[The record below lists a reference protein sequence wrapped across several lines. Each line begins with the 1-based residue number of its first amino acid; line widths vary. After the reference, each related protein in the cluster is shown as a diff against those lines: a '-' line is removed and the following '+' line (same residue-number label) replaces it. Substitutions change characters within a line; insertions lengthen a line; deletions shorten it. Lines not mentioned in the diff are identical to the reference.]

1 MCLNFIVFKTFKSNF
16 KIRWRIISSLN
27 ELTKRVLIMAEN
39 SFKNVSTQ
47 PKVFFLLP
55 VKTLFLL
62 GGVFSAFF
70 ILIAGLVLFG
80 YTNSMDNAIFSLMR
94 SNSSNPILDQTLQR
108 IVFLGSSQFVL
119 PLSLLVGV
127 FLSLYRKNL
136 ALGVWF
142 VLSVI
147 LFEALLESLK
157 HLLVHS
163 IQRFSHSANFPNATA
178 LSLTLFYGLL
188 VLLIPHLITHQI
200 FQNILSYSLLGL
212 ILLIGLVLIVLG
224 VSFSSVLGGVCLGAL
239 GACFS
244 IGIYLSVFQKI

>member
-1 MCLNFIVFKTFKSNF
+1 
-16 KIRWRIISSLN
+16 
-27 ELTKRVLIMAEN
+27 MAEN

-47 PKVFFLLP
+47 PKVFFLLQI
-55 VKTLFLL
+55 KTLFLL

-70 ILIAGLVLFG
+70 ILMVGLVFFDYANL
-80 YTNSMDNAIFSLMR
+80 MDNAIFSLMR
-94 SNSSNPILDQTLQR
+94 SNSSNPILDQILQR

-127 FLSLYRKNL
+127 FLSLYRRNL

-142 VLSVI
+142 VLSVV

-157 HLLVHS
+157 HLLAHS
-163 IQRFSHSANFPNATA
+163 IQWLSRNANFPNATA
-178 LSLTLFYGLL
+178 LSLALFYGLL
-188 VLLIPHLITHQI
+188 VLLIPHLITHQTLK
-200 FQNILSYSLLGL
+200 NILFYSLFGL
-212 ILLIGLVLIVLG
+212 ILLIALALIVLG
-224 VSFSSVLGGVCLGAL
+224 VSFSSVLGGFCLGAL

>member
-1 MCLNFIVFKTFKSNF
+1 
-16 KIRWRIISSLN
+16 
-27 ELTKRVLIMAEN
+27 MAEN

-47 PKVFFLLP
+47 PKAFFLLP

-62 GGVFSAFF
+62 GGVFSTLF
-70 ILIAGLVLFG
+70 IMIAGLVLFG

-94 SNSSNPILDQTLQR
+94 SNSSNPILDQTLQH

-127 FLSLYRKNL
+127 FLSLYRRNL

-157 HLLVHS
+157 HLLAHS
-163 IQRFSHSANFPNATA
+163 IQWLSHSANFPSAIA
-178 LSLTLFYGLL
+178 LSLALFYGLL
-188 VLLIPHLITHQI
+188 VLLIPHFITHQI
-200 FQNILSYSLLGL
+200 FQNILSCSLLGL
-212 ILLIGLVLIVLG
+212 IFLIGLVLIVLG
-224 VSFSSVLGGVCLGAL
+224 VSFSSVLGGFCLGAL

>member
-1 MCLNFIVFKTFKSNF
+1 
-16 KIRWRIISSLN
+16 
-27 ELTKRVLIMAEN
+27 MAEN

-55 VKTLFLL
+55 AKTLFLL
-62 GGVFSAFF
+62 GGIFSAFF
-70 ILIAGLVLFG
+70 ILIAGLVFFD

-94 SNSSNPILDQTLQR
+94 SNSSNPILDQALQR
-108 IVFLGSSQFVL
+108 VVFLGSSQFVL

-127 FLSLYRKNL
+127 FLSLYRRNL

-157 HLLVHS
+157 HLLAHS
-163 IQRFSHSANFPNATA
+163 IQWLSRSANFPSAIA

-200 FQNILSYSLLGL
+200 FQNILSCSLLGL
-212 ILLIGLVLIVLG
+212 ILLIGLALIVLG

>member
-1 MCLNFIVFKTFKSNF
+1 
-16 KIRWRIISSLN
+16 
-27 ELTKRVLIMAEN
+27 MAEN

-47 PKVFFLLP
+47 PKAFFLLP
-55 VKTLFLL
+55 VKALFLL
-62 GGVFSAFF
+62 GGIFSALF

-108 IVFLGSSQFVL
+108 IAFLGSSQFVL

-127 FLSLYRKNL
+127 FLSLYRRNL

-142 VLSVI
+142 VLSVVI
-147 LFEALLESLK
+147 FEALLESLK
-157 HLLVHS
+157 HLFTHS
-163 IQRFSHSANFPNATA
+163 IQWLSHSANFPSAIA
-178 LSLTLFYGLL
+178 LSLALFYGLL

-212 ILLIGLVLIVLG
+212 ILLIGLALVVLG

>member
-1 MCLNFIVFKTFKSNF
+1 
-16 KIRWRIISSLN
+16 
-27 ELTKRVLIMAEN
+27 MAEN

-47 PKVFFLLP
+47 PKAFFLLP

-70 ILIAGLVLFG
+70 ILIAGLVFFD

-94 SNSSNPILDQTLQR
+94 SNSSNPILDQTLR
-108 IVFLGSSQFVL
+108 RVVFLGYSQFVL

-127 FLSLYRKNL
+127 FLSLYRRNL

-157 HLLVHS
+157 HLLAHS
-163 IQRFSHSANFPNATA
+163 IQWLSHSVNFPSAIA

>member
-1 MCLNFIVFKTFKSNF
+1 
-16 KIRWRIISSLN
+16 
-27 ELTKRVLIMAEN
+27 MAEN
-39 SFKNVSTQ
+39 SFKNVSAQ
-47 PKVFFLLP
+47 PKAFFLLP

-62 GGVFSAFF
+62 GGIFSTFF
-70 ILIAGLVLFG
+70 ILIAGLVFFD
-80 YTNSMDNAIFSLMR
+80 YANSMDNAIFSLMR
-94 SNSSNPILDQTLQR
+94 SNSSSPILDQTLRR

-127 FLSLYRKNL
+127 FLSLYRRNL

-157 HLLVHS
+157 HLLAHS
-163 IQRFSHSANFPNATA
+163 IQWLSHSANFPSAIA

-200 FQNILSYSLLGL
+200 FQNILSCSLLGL
-212 ILLIGLVLIVLG
+212 IFLIGLALIVLG
-224 VSFSSVLGGVCLGAL
+224 VSFSSVLGGFCLGAL

>member
-1 MCLNFIVFKTFKSNF
+1 
-16 KIRWRIISSLN
+16 
-27 ELTKRVLIMAEN
+27 MAEN

-47 PKVFFLLP
+47 PKPFFLLP
-55 VKTLFLL
+55 VKTLLLL

-70 ILIAGLVLFG
+70 IMIAGLVLFG

-108 IVFLGSSQFVL
+108 VVFLGSSQFVL

-127 FLSLYRKNL
+127 FLSLYRRNL

-142 VLSVI
+142 VLSVVI
-147 LFEALLESLK
+147 FEALLESLK
-157 HLLVHS
+157 HLFTHS
-163 IQRFSHSANFPNATA
+163 IQWLSHSANFPSAIA
-178 LSLTLFYGLL
+178 LSLALFYGLL

-212 ILLIGLVLIVLG
+212 IFLIGLVLIVLG
-224 VSFSSVLGGVCLGAL
+224 VSFSSVLGGFCLGAL

>member
-1 MCLNFIVFKTFKSNF
+1 
-16 KIRWRIISSLN
+16 
-27 ELTKRVLIMAEN
+27 MAEN

-47 PKVFFLLP
+47 PKPFFLLQ

-70 ILIAGLVLFG
+70 ILIFGLVLFD
-80 YTNSMDNAIFSLMR
+80 YANSMDHAIFNLMR

-142 VLSVI
+142 VLSVVI
-147 LFEALLESLK
+147 FEALLESLK
-157 HLLVHS
+157 HLLAHS
-163 IQRFSHSANFPNATA
+163 IQWLSHSANFPSAIA

-200 FQNILSYSLLGL
+200 FQNILSCSLLGL
-212 ILLIGLVLIVLG
+212 ILLIGLALIVLG

>member
-1 MCLNFIVFKTFKSNF
+1 
-16 KIRWRIISSLN
+16 
-27 ELTKRVLIMAEN
+27 MAEN
-39 SFKNVSTQ
+39 SFKNVSAQ
-47 PKVFFLLP
+47 PKPFFLLP

-70 ILIAGLVLFG
+70 ILIAGLVFFD
-80 YTNSMDNAIFSLMR
+80 YANSMDHAIFNLMR
-94 SNSSNPILDQTLQR
+94 SNSSSPILDQTLR
-108 IVFLGSSQFVL
+108 RVVFLGSSQFVL

-127 FLSLYRKNL
+127 FLSLYRRNL

-157 HLLVHS
+157 HLLAHS
-163 IQRFSHSANFPNATA
+163 IQWLSHSANFPSAIA

-212 ILLIGLVLIVLG
+212 ILLIDLVLIVLG
-224 VSFSSVLGGVCLGAL
+224 VSFSSVLGGFCLGAL

>member
-1 MCLNFIVFKTFKSNF
+1 
-16 KIRWRIISSLN
+16 
-27 ELTKRVLIMAEN
+27 MAEN

-47 PKVFFLLP
+47 PKPFFLLP

-70 ILIAGLVLFG
+70 ILIFGLVLFD
-80 YTNSMDNAIFSLMR
+80 YANSMDHAIFNLMR

-157 HLLVHS
+157 HLLAHS
-163 IQRFSHSANFPNATA
+163 IQWLSHSANFPSAIA

-212 ILLIGLVLIVLG
+212 ILLIGLALIVLG
-224 VSFSSVLGGVCLGAL
+224 VSFSSVLGGLCLGAL

>member
-1 MCLNFIVFKTFKSNF
+1 
-16 KIRWRIISSLN
+16 
-27 ELTKRVLIMAEN
+27 MAEN
-39 SFKNVSTQ
+39 SFKNVSAQ
-47 PKVFFLLP
+47 PKAFFLLP

-70 ILIAGLVLFG
+70 ILIAGLVFFD
-80 YTNSMDNAIFSLMR
+80 YTNSMDHAIFSLMR
-94 SNSSNPILDQTLQR
+94 SNSSNPILDQTLR
-108 IVFLGSSQFVL
+108 RVVFLGYSQFVL

-127 FLSLYRKNL
+127 FLSLYRRNL

-142 VLSVI
+142 VLSVVI
-147 LFEALLESLK
+147 FEALLESLK
-157 HLLVHS
+157 HLLAHS
-163 IQRFSHSANFPNATA
+163 IQWLSHSVNFPSAIA

-212 ILLIGLVLIVLG
+212 ILLIGLALIVLG

>member
-1 MCLNFIVFKTFKSNF
+1 
-16 KIRWRIISSLN
+16 
-27 ELTKRVLIMAEN
+27 MAEN

-47 PKVFFLLP
+47 PKPFFLLQ

-70 ILIAGLVLFG
+70 ILIVGLVFFD
-80 YTNSMDNAIFSLMR
+80 YANSMDNAIFSLMR
-94 SNSSNPILDQTLQR
+94 SNSSNPILDQTLR
-108 IVFLGSSQFVL
+108 RVVFLGSSQFVL

-127 FLSLYRKNL
+127 FLSLYRRNL

-157 HLLVHS
+157 HLLAHS
-163 IQRFSHSANFPNATA
+163 IQWLSHSANFPSAIA

-212 ILLIGLVLIVLG
+212 IFLIGLVLIVLG
-224 VSFSSVLGGVCLGAL
+224 VSFSSVLGGFCLGAL

>member
-1 MCLNFIVFKTFKSNF
+1 
-16 KIRWRIISSLN
+16 
-27 ELTKRVLIMAEN
+27 MAEN

-47 PKVFFLLP
+47 PKPFFLLP

-70 ILIAGLVLFG
+70 ILVVGLVFFD
-80 YTNSMDNAIFSLMR
+80 YANSIDNAIFNLMR
-94 SNSSNPILDQTLQR
+94 SNSSNSILDQTLR
-108 IVFLGSSQFVL
+108 RVVFLGSSQFVL

-142 VLSVI
+142 VLSVV

-157 HLLVHS
+157 HLLAHS
-163 IQRFSHSANFPNATA
+163 IQWLSHSANFPSAIA
-178 LSLTLFYGLL
+178 LSLALFYGLL
-188 VLLIPHLITHQI
+188 ILLIPHFIAHQI
-200 FQNILSYSLLGL
+200 FQNILSYSLFGL
-212 ILLIGLVLIVLG
+212 ILLIGLALIVLG
-224 VSFSSVLGGVCLGAL
+224 VSFSSVLGGFCLGAL

-244 IGIYLSVFQKI
+244 IGTYLSVFQKI

>member
-1 MCLNFIVFKTFKSNF
+1 
-16 KIRWRIISSLN
+16 
-27 ELTKRVLIMAEN
+27 MAEN

-47 PKVFFLLP
+47 PKVFFLLQ

-70 ILIAGLVLFG
+70 ILMVGLVFFD
-80 YTNSMDNAIFSLMR
+80 YTHSMDNTIFSLMR

-119 PLSLLVGV
+119 PLSLLVGM
-127 FLSLYRKNL
+127 FLSLYRRNL

-142 VLSVI
+142 VLSVV
-147 LFEALLESLK
+147 LFKALLESLK
-157 HLLVHS
+157 HLLAPS
-163 IQRFSHSANFPNATA
+163 NWWLSHSANFPNATA
-178 LSLTLFYGLL
+178 LSLALFYGLL
-188 VLLIPHLITHQI
+188 VLLIPHLITHQTLK
-200 FQNILSYSLLGL
+200 NILFYSLFGL

-224 VSFSSVLGGVCLGAL
+224 VSFSSVLGGFCLGAL

>member
-1 MCLNFIVFKTFKSNF
+1 
-16 KIRWRIISSLN
+16 
-27 ELTKRVLIMAEN
+27 MAEN

-47 PKVFFLLP
+47 PKPFFLLQ

-70 ILIAGLVLFG
+70 ILIVGLVFFD
-80 YTNSMDNAIFSLMR
+80 YANSMDNAIFSLMR

-108 IVFLGSSQFVL
+108 VVFLGSSQFVL

-127 FLSLYRKNL
+127 FLSLYRRNL
-136 ALGVWF
+136 VLGVWF

-157 HLLVHS
+157 HLLAHS
-163 IQRFSHSANFPNATA
+163 IQWLSHSANFPSTIA

-212 ILLIGLVLIVLG
+212 ILLIGLALIVLG

>member
-1 MCLNFIVFKTFKSNF
+1 
-16 KIRWRIISSLN
+16 
-27 ELTKRVLIMAEN
+27 MAEN

-55 VKTLFLL
+55 AKTLFLL
-62 GGVFSAFF
+62 GGIFSAFF
-70 ILIAGLVLFG
+70 ILIAGLVFFD

-94 SNSSNPILDQTLQR
+94 SNSSNPILDQTLR
-108 IVFLGSSQFVL
+108 RVVFLGSSQFVL

-127 FLSLYRKNL
+127 FLSLYRRNL

-157 HLLVHS
+157 HLLAHS
-163 IQRFSHSANFPNATA
+163 VQWLSHSANFPSAVA

-188 VLLIPHLITHQI
+188 ILLIPHLITHQI
-200 FQNILSYSLLGL
+200 FQNILSYSLFGL

-224 VSFSSVLGGVCLGAL
+224 VSFSSVLGGFCLGAL

>member
-1 MCLNFIVFKTFKSNF
+1 
-16 KIRWRIISSLN
+16 
-27 ELTKRVLIMAEN
+27 MAEN

-47 PKVFFLLP
+47 PKPFFLLP

-70 ILIAGLVLFG
+70 ILIAGLVFFD
-80 YTNSMDNAIFSLMR
+80 YTNSMDHAIFSLMR
-94 SNSSNPILDQTLQR
+94 SNSSNPILDQTLR
-108 IVFLGSSQFVL
+108 RVVFLGYSQFVL

-127 FLSLYRKNL
+127 FLSLYRRNL

-157 HLLVHS
+157 YLLAHS
-163 IQRFSHSANFPNATA
+163 IQWLSHSANFPSAIA

-212 ILLIGLVLIVLG
+212 IFLIGLALIVLG
-224 VSFSSVLGGVCLGAL
+224 VSFSSVLGGFCLGAL

>member
-1 MCLNFIVFKTFKSNF
+1 
-16 KIRWRIISSLN
+16 
-27 ELTKRVLIMAEN
+27 MAEN

-62 GGVFSAFF
+62 GGIFSAFF
-70 ILIAGLVLFG
+70 IMIAGLVLFG

-94 SNSSNPILDQTLQR
+94 LNSSSPILDQTLQR

-127 FLSLYRKNL
+127 FLSLYRRNL

-142 VLSVI
+142 VLSVVI
-147 LFEALLESLK
+147 FEALLESLK
-157 HLLVHS
+157 HLFTHS
-163 IQRFSHSANFPNATA
+163 IQWLSRSANFPNASA
-178 LSLTLFYGLL
+178 LSLALFYGLL
-188 VLLIPHLITHQI
+188 VLLIPHFITHQI
-200 FQNILSYSLLGL
+200 FQNILSCSLLGL
-212 ILLIGLVLIVLG
+212 ILLIGLALIVLG
-224 VSFSSVLGGVCLGAL
+224 VSFSSVLGGFCLGAL

>member
-1 MCLNFIVFKTFKSNF
+1 
-16 KIRWRIISSLN
+16 
-27 ELTKRVLIMAEN
+27 MAEN

-62 GGVFSAFF
+62 GGIFSAFF
-70 ILIAGLVLFG
+70 ILIAGLVFFD
-80 YTNSMDNAIFSLMR
+80 YTNSMDHAIFSLMR
-94 SNSSNPILDQTLQR
+94 SNSSNSILDQTLQR

-127 FLSLYRKNL
+127 FLSLYRRNL

-142 VLSVI
+142 VLSVVI
-147 LFEALLESLK
+147 FEALLESLK
-157 HLLVHS
+157 HLFTHS
-163 IQRFSHSANFPNATA
+163 IQWLSHSANFPSAIA
-178 LSLTLFYGLL
+178 LSLALFYGLL

-212 ILLIGLVLIVLG
+212 IFLIGLALIVLG
-224 VSFSSVLGGVCLGAL
+224 VSFSSVLGGFCLGAL

>member
-1 MCLNFIVFKTFKSNF
+1 
-16 KIRWRIISSLN
+16 
-27 ELTKRVLIMAEN
+27 MAEN

-47 PKVFFLLP
+47 PKAFFSLP

-70 ILIAGLVLFG
+70 IFIAGLVFFD
-80 YTNSMDNAIFSLMR
+80 YTNSMDHAIFNLMR
-94 SNSSNPILDQTLQR
+94 SNSSSPILDQTLR
-108 IVFLGSSQFVL
+108 RVVFLGSSQFVL

-127 FLSLYRKNL
+127 FLSLYRRNL

-157 HLLVHS
+157 HLLAHS
-163 IQRFSHSANFPNATA
+163 IQWLSHSANFPSAIA

-212 ILLIGLVLIVLG
+212 IFLIGLALIVLG

>member
-1 MCLNFIVFKTFKSNF
+1 
-16 KIRWRIISSLN
+16 
-27 ELTKRVLIMAEN
+27 MAEN
-39 SFKNVSTQ
+39 SFKNVSAQ

-62 GGVFSAFF
+62 GGIFSAFF
-70 ILIAGLVLFG
+70 ILIAGLVFFD
-80 YTNSMDNAIFSLMR
+80 YANSMDHAIFSLMR
-94 SNSSNPILDQTLQR
+94 SNSSNPILDQTLRR

-127 FLSLYRKNL
+127 FLSLYRRNL

-157 HLLVHS
+157 HLFTHS
-163 IQRFSHSANFPNATA
+163 IQWLSHSANFPSATA

-188 VLLIPHLITHQI
+188 VLLIPHLITHQTLK
-200 FQNILSYSLLGL
+200 NILSYSLLCL

-224 VSFSSVLGGVCLGAL
+224 VSFSSVLGGFCLGGL

>member
-1 MCLNFIVFKTFKSNF
+1 
-16 KIRWRIISSLN
+16 
-27 ELTKRVLIMAEN
+27 MAEN

-47 PKVFFLLP
+47 SKVFFLLP

-62 GGVFSAFF
+62 GGIFSAFF
-70 ILIAGLVLFG
+70 IMIAGLVLFG

-94 SNSSNPILDQTLQR
+94 SNSSSPILDQTLR
-108 IVFLGSSQFVL
+108 RVVFLGSSQFVL

-127 FLSLYRKNL
+127 FLSLYRRNL

-142 VLSVI
+142 VLSVVI
-147 LFEALLESLK
+147 FEALLESLK
-157 HLLVHS
+157 HLLAHS
-163 IQRFSHSANFPNATA
+163 IQWLSHSANFPSAIA

-188 VLLIPHLITHQI
+188 ILLIPHLITHQTLKNVL
-200 FQNILSYSLLGL
+200 FYSLFGL
-212 ILLIGLVLIVLG
+212 IFLIGLVLIVLG
-224 VSFSSVLGGVCLGAL
+224 VSFSSVLGGFCLGAL

>member
-1 MCLNFIVFKTFKSNF
+1 
-16 KIRWRIISSLN
+16 
-27 ELTKRVLIMAEN
+27 MAEN
-39 SFKNVSTQ
+39 SFKNVSAQ

-62 GGVFSAFF
+62 GGVFSALF
-70 ILIAGLVLFG
+70 ILIAGLVFFD
-80 YTNSMDNAIFSLMR
+80 YANSMDHAIFNLMR

-108 IVFLGSSQFVL
+108 VVFLGSSQFVL

-127 FLSLYRKNL
+127 FLSLYRRNL

-157 HLLVHS
+157 HLLAHPV
-163 IQRFSHSANFPNATA
+163 QWLSHSANFPSAIA
-178 LSLTLFYGLL
+178 LSLALFYGLL

-212 ILLIGLVLIVLG
+212 ILLIGLALIVLG
-224 VSFSSVLGGVCLGAL
+224 VSFSSVLGGFCLGAL

>member
-1 MCLNFIVFKTFKSNF
+1 
-16 KIRWRIISSLN
+16 
-27 ELTKRVLIMAEN
+27 MAEN
-39 SFKNVSTQ
+39 SLKNVTIQSK
-47 PKVFFLLP
+47 PFFLSQ

-62 GGVFSAFF
+62 GGVFGAFF
-70 ILIAGLVLFG
+70 ILMVGLVFFDC
-80 YTNSMDNAIFSLMR
+80 TNSMDNAIFNFAR
-94 SNSSNPILDQTLQR
+94 STLFNSSPILTLIFQNVAR
-108 IVFLGSSQFVL
+108 LGSSQFVL

-127 FLSLYRKNL
+127 FLSLYRRNL

-157 HLLVHS
+157 HLFLHS
-163 IQRFSHSANFPNATA
+163 IQWLSHSANFPSASA

-188 VLLIPHLITHQI
+188 VLLIPHLITHQTLKNVL
-200 FQNILSYSLLGL
+200 FYSLFGL
-212 ILLIGLVLIVLG
+212 IFLIGLVLIVLG
-224 VSFSSVLGGVCLGAL
+224 VSFSSVLGGFCLGAL

>member
-1 MCLNFIVFKTFKSNF
+1 
-16 KIRWRIISSLN
+16 
-27 ELTKRVLIMAEN
+27 MAEN
-39 SFKNVSTQ
+39 SFKNVSAQ
-47 PKVFFLLP
+47 SKVFFLLP

-70 ILIAGLVLFG
+70 ILIAGLVFFD
-80 YTNSMDNAIFSLMR
+80 YANSMDHAIFNLMR

-127 FLSLYRKNL
+127 FLSLYRRNL

-142 VLSVI
+142 VLSVVI
-147 LFEALLESLK
+147 FEALLESLK
-157 HLLVHS
+157 HLLAHS
-163 IQRFSHSANFPNATA
+163 IQWLSHSANFPSAIA

-200 FQNILSYSLLGL
+200 FQNILSCSLLGL
-212 ILLIGLVLIVLG
+212 ILLIGLALIVLG

>member
-1 MCLNFIVFKTFKSNF
+1 
-16 KIRWRIISSLN
+16 
-27 ELTKRVLIMAEN
+27 MAEN
-39 SFKNVSTQ
+39 SFKNVSTH
-47 PKVFFLLP
+47 PKAFFLLP

-70 ILIAGLVLFG
+70 ILIAGLVFFD
-80 YTNSMDNAIFSLMR
+80 YANSMDHAIFNLMR

-127 FLSLYRKNL
+127 FLSLYRRNL

-157 HLLVHS
+157 HLFTHS
-163 IQRFSHSANFPNATA
+163 IQWLSHSANFPSAIA
-178 LSLTLFYGLL
+178 LSLALFYGLL

-200 FQNILSYSLLGL
+200 FQNILSYSLFGL
-212 ILLIGLVLIVLG
+212 ILLIGLALIVLG

>member
-1 MCLNFIVFKTFKSNF
+1 
-16 KIRWRIISSLN
+16 
-27 ELTKRVLIMAEN
+27 MAEN

-47 PKVFFLLP
+47 PKAFFLLP

-70 ILIAGLVLFG
+70 ILIVGLVFFD
-80 YTNSMDNAIFSLMR
+80 YADSMDNAIFGLMR
-94 SNSSNPILDQTLQR
+94 SNSSSPILDQTLR
-108 IVFLGSSQFVL
+108 RVVFLGSSQFVL

-127 FLSLYRKNL
+127 FLSLYRRNL

-157 HLLVHS
+157 HLLAHS
-163 IQRFSHSANFPNATA
+163 VQWLSHSANFPSAIA

-200 FQNILSYSLLGL
+200 FQNILSCSLLGL
-212 ILLIGLVLIVLG
+212 ILLISLVLIVLG
-224 VSFSSVLGGVCLGAL
+224 VSFSSVLGGFCLGVL

>member
-1 MCLNFIVFKTFKSNF
+1 
-16 KIRWRIISSLN
+16 
-27 ELTKRVLIMAEN
+27 MAEN
-39 SFKNVSTQ
+39 SFKNVSAQ
-47 PKVFFLLP
+47 PKAFFLLP

-70 ILIAGLVLFG
+70 IMIAGLVLFG

-108 IVFLGSSQFVL
+108 VVFLGSSQFVL

-157 HLLVHS
+157 HLFAHS

-188 VLLIPHLITHQI
+188 VLLIPHFIAHQTLK
-200 FQNILSYSLLGL
+200 NILSYSLFGL
-212 ILLIGLVLIVLG
+212 ILLIALALIVLG
-224 VSFSSVLGGVCLGAL
+224 VSFSSVLGGFCLGAL

>member
-1 MCLNFIVFKTFKSNF
+1 
-16 KIRWRIISSLN
+16 
-27 ELTKRVLIMAEN
+27 MAEN

-47 PKVFFLLP
+47 PKPFFLLP

-70 ILIAGLVLFG
+70 ILIAGLVFFDYAHL
-80 YTNSMDNAIFSLMR
+80 MDNAIFNFAR
-94 SNSSNPILDQTLQR
+94 STLFNSSPILTLILQN
-108 IVFLGSSQFVL
+108 IANLGSSQFVL

-127 FLSLYRKNL
+127 FLSLYRRNL

-147 LFEALLESLK
+147 LFEALLKSLK
-157 HLLVHS
+157 HLFLHS
-163 IQRFSHSANFPNATA
+163 FQWLSHSANFPSAIA

-188 VLLIPHLITHQI
+188 VLLIPHFIAHQI

-212 ILLIGLVLIVLG
+212 ILLIGLALIVLG
-224 VSFSSVLGGVCLGAL
+224 VSFSSILGGVCLGVL

>member
-1 MCLNFIVFKTFKSNF
+1 
-16 KIRWRIISSLN
+16 
-27 ELTKRVLIMAEN
+27 MAEN

-47 PKVFFLLP
+47 PKPFFLLP

-70 ILIAGLVLFG
+70 ILIAGLVFFDYAHL
-80 YTNSMDNAIFSLMR
+80 MDNAIFNFAR
-94 SNSSNPILDQTLQR
+94 STPFNSSLTLILQN
-108 IVFLGSSQFVL
+108 IANLGSSQFVL

-127 FLSLYRKNL
+127 FLSLYRRNL

-147 LFEALLESLK
+147 LFEALLKSLK
-157 HLLVHS
+157 HLLAHS
-163 IQRFSHSANFPNATA
+163 IQWLSHSANFPNATA

-188 VLLIPHLITHQI
+188 ILLIPHLITHQTLKNVL
-200 FQNILSYSLLGL
+200 FYSLFGL
-212 ILLIGLVLIVLG
+212 IFLIGLVLIVLG
-224 VSFSSVLGGVCLGAL
+224 VSFSSVLGGFCLGAL

>member
-1 MCLNFIVFKTFKSNF
+1 
-16 KIRWRIISSLN
+16 
-27 ELTKRVLIMAEN
+27 MAEN

-47 PKVFFLLP
+47 PKVFFLLQ

-70 ILIAGLVLFG
+70 ILMVGLVFFDYANL
-80 YTNSMDNAIFSLMR
+80 MDNAIFSLMR
-94 SNSSNPILDQTLQR
+94 PNSSNPILVQTLQR

-127 FLSLYRKNL
+127 FLSLYRRNL

-142 VLSVI
+142 VLSVV

-157 HLLVHS
+157 HLLAHS
-163 IQRFSHSANFPNATA
+163 IQWLSHNANFPNATA

-188 VLLIPHLITHQI
+188 VLLIPHLITHQTLK
-200 FQNILSYSLLGL
+200 NILFYSLFGL
-212 ILLIGLVLIVLG
+212 IFLIGLALIVLG
-224 VSFSSVLGGVCLGAL
+224 VSFSSVLGGFCLGAL

>member
-1 MCLNFIVFKTFKSNF
+1 
-16 KIRWRIISSLN
+16 
-27 ELTKRVLIMAEN
+27 MAEN

-47 PKVFFLLP
+47 PKAFFLLP

-70 ILIAGLVLFG
+70 IMIAGLVLFG

-108 IVFLGSSQFVL
+108 VVFLGSSQFVL

-127 FLSLYRKNL
+127 FLSLYRRNL

-157 HLLVHS
+157 HLFAHS
-163 IQRFSHSANFPNATA
+163 IQWLSHSANFPSAIA

-212 ILLIGLVLIVLG
+212 IFLIGLALIVLG
-224 VSFSSVLGGVCLGAL
+224 VSFSSVLGGFCLGAL

>member
-1 MCLNFIVFKTFKSNF
+1 
-16 KIRWRIISSLN
+16 
-27 ELTKRVLIMAEN
+27 MAEN
-39 SFKNVSTQ
+39 SFKNISTQ
-47 PKVFFLLP
+47 PKPFFLLP

-70 ILIAGLVLFG
+70 ILIAGLVFFD
-80 YTNSMDNAIFSLMR
+80 YANSMDHAIFSLMR

-108 IVFLGSSQFVL
+108 IVFLGYSQFVL

-127 FLSLYRKNL
+127 FLSLYRRNL

-157 HLLVHS
+157 HLFAHS
-163 IQRFSHSANFPNATA
+163 IQWLSHNANFPSASA

-212 ILLIGLVLIVLG
+212 IFLIGLVLVVLG
-224 VSFSSVLGGVCLGAL
+224 VSFSSVLGGFCLGAL

>member
-1 MCLNFIVFKTFKSNF
+1 
-16 KIRWRIISSLN
+16 
-27 ELTKRVLIMAEN
+27 MAEN
-39 SFKNVSTQ
+39 SLKNVTIQSK
-47 PKVFFLLP
+47 PFFLSQ

-70 ILIAGLVLFG
+70 ILMVGLVFFD
-80 YTNSMDNAIFSLMR
+80 YANSMDNAIFSLMH
-94 SNSSNPILDQTLQR
+94 SNSSNPILDQALQR

-142 VLSVI
+142 VLSVV

-157 HLLVHS
+157 HLLAHS
-163 IQRFSHSANFPNATA
+163 IQWFSHSANFPNASA

-188 VLLIPHLITHQI
+188 ILLIPHLITHQTLK
-200 FQNILSYSLLGL
+200 NILFYSLFGL
-212 ILLIGLVLIVLG
+212 ILLIGLALIVLG
-224 VSFSSVLGGVCLGAL
+224 VSFSSVLGGFCLGAL

>member
-1 MCLNFIVFKTFKSNF
+1 
-16 KIRWRIISSLN
+16 
-27 ELTKRVLIMAEN
+27 MAEN
-39 SFKNVSTQ
+39 SFKNVSTH
-47 PKVFFLLP
+47 PKAFFLLP

-70 ILIAGLVLFG
+70 IMIAGLVLFG
-80 YTNSMDNAIFSLMR
+80 YTNSMDHAIFSLMR
-94 SNSSNPILDQTLQR
+94 SNSSSPILDQTLR
-108 IVFLGSSQFVL
+108 RVVFLGSSQFVL

-127 FLSLYRKNL
+127 FLSLYRRNL

-157 HLLVHS
+157 HLLAHS
-163 IQRFSHSANFPNATA
+163 IQWLSHSANFPSAIA

-200 FQNILSYSLLGL
+200 FQNILSCSLLGL
-212 ILLIGLVLIVLG
+212 IFLIGLVLVVLG
-224 VSFSSVLGGVCLGAL
+224 VSFSSVLGGFCLGAL

>member
-1 MCLNFIVFKTFKSNF
+1 
-16 KIRWRIISSLN
+16 
-27 ELTKRVLIMAEN
+27 MAEN

-47 PKVFFLLP
+47 PKPFFLLQ

-70 ILIAGLVLFG
+70 ILIAGLVLFD
-80 YTNSMDNAIFSLMR
+80 YANSMDHAIFSLMR
-94 SNSSNPILDQTLQR
+94 SNSSSPILDQTFR
-108 IVFLGSSQFVL
+108 CVVFLGSSQFVL

-127 FLSLYRKNL
+127 FLSLYRRNL

-147 LFEALLESLK
+147 LFEALLKSLK
-157 HLLVHS
+157 HLLAHS
-163 IQRFSHSANFPNATA
+163 IQWLSHSVNFPSAIA

-188 VLLIPHLITHQI
+188 ILLIPHFIAHQI

-212 ILLIGLVLIVLG
+212 ILLIGLALIVLG
-224 VSFSSVLGGVCLGAL
+224 VSFSSVLGGFCLGAL

>member
-1 MCLNFIVFKTFKSNF
+1 
-16 KIRWRIISSLN
+16 
-27 ELTKRVLIMAEN
+27 MAEN
-39 SFKNVSTQ
+39 SFKNVSTH
-47 PKVFFLLP
+47 PKAFFLLP
-55 VKTLFLL
+55 VKALFLL

-70 ILIAGLVLFG
+70 IMIAGLVLFG

-94 SNSSNPILDQTLQR
+94 SNSSSPILDQTLR
-108 IVFLGSSQFVL
+108 RVVFLGSSQFVL

-127 FLSLYRKNL
+127 FLSLYRRNL

-157 HLLVHS
+157 HLLAHS
-163 IQRFSHSANFPNATA
+163 IQWLSHSANFPSAIA

-188 VLLIPHLITHQI
+188 VLLTPHLITHQI

-212 ILLIGLVLIVLG
+212 ILLIGLALVVLG
-224 VSFSSVLGGVCLGAL
+224 VSFSSVLGGFCLGAL

>member
-1 MCLNFIVFKTFKSNF
+1 
-16 KIRWRIISSLN
+16 
-27 ELTKRVLIMAEN
+27 MAEN

-47 PKVFFLLP
+47 PKPFFLLP

-70 ILIAGLVLFG
+70 IMIAGLVLFG

-94 SNSSNPILDQTLQR
+94 SNSSNPILDQMLQR
-108 IVFLGSSQFVL
+108 FVFLGSSQFVL

-127 FLSLYRKNL
+127 FLSLYRRNL

-157 HLLVHS
+157 HLLAHS
-163 IQRFSHSANFPNATA
+163 IQWLSHSANFPSAIA

-212 ILLIGLVLIVLG
+212 ILLIGLALIVLG
-224 VSFSSVLGGVCLGAL
+224 VFFSSVLGGFCLGAL

>member
-1 MCLNFIVFKTFKSNF
+1 
-16 KIRWRIISSLN
+16 
-27 ELTKRVLIMAEN
+27 MAEN

-47 PKVFFLLP
+47 PKAFFLLP

-62 GGVFSAFF
+62 GGIFSAFF
-70 ILIAGLVLFG
+70 IMIAGLVFFD
-80 YTNSMDNAIFSLMR
+80 YTNSMDHAIFSLMR

-108 IVFLGSSQFVL
+108 VVFLGSSQFVL

-127 FLSLYRKNL
+127 FLSLYRRNL

-157 HLLVHS
+157 HLFTHFVQWL
-163 IQRFSHSANFPNATA
+163 SHSANFPSAIA

-188 VLLIPHLITHQI
+188 ILLIPHFIAHQI

-212 ILLIGLVLIVLG
+212 ILLIGLALIVLG
-224 VSFSSVLGGVCLGAL
+224 VSFSSVLGGLCLGAL